1 MSEFANKG
9 PDHKKKVQPNSLQN
23 LRQNQGKK
31 TRGPSKFT
39 SSFKK
44 DLYDY
49 WVKKVH
55 GEPGTTHGQKIIRKA
70 AEESPMS
77 FLKMA
82 SSLIPKEIHKEDT
95 VRLDFAD
102 TLAQLQKRVGSG
114 SVEHI
119 EDAEYE
125 EITEGEKLFPEEEDL
140 PLDEDSDNRI

>member
-9 PDHKKKVQPNSLQN
+9 PNHKKQVKENSLQN
-23 LRQNQGKK
+23 LRQNKSPK

-55 GEPGTTHGQKIIRKA
+55 GEPGTTQGQKIIKKA

-82 SSLIPKEIHKEDT
+82 SSLIPKEVHQENTMK
-95 VRLDFAD
+95 LDFAD
-102 TLAQLQKRVGSG
+102 TLTQLQKRVGSG
-114 SVEHI
+114 EVEVQ
-119 EDAEYE
+119 DAEYE
-125 EITEGEKLFPEEEDL
+125 DLTVENEPLFPDEEKLPIEEDK
-140 PLDEDSDNRI
+140 D

>member
-9 PDHKKKVQPNSLQN
+9 PDHKKKVHSNSLQN

-39 SSFKK
+39 STFKK
-44 DLYDY
+44 DLLAF
-49 WVKKVH
+49 WVKKTK
-55 GEPGTTHGQKIIRKA
+55 GEEGTTQGQRVISRA
-70 AEESPMS
+70 AEASPMS

-125 EITEGEKLFPEEEDL
+125 EITDEPLFPDEPEL
-140 PLDEDSDNRI
+140 PLGDDTKE